1 MNTFEMI
8 ENLWSGNE
16 SKILLQ
22 RIEKEKP
29 NIISSNERLE
39 KLKDMGLIIK
49 VITKNPHLLSSHYVL
64 TRIGEFVL
72 QELNDEPSES
82 TSNQ

>member
-8 ENLWSGNE
+8 ENLWSDNE

-22 RIEKEKP
+22 RIAKQKP

-39 KLKDMGLIIK
+39 KLKDMGLIVK
-49 VITKNPHLLSSHYVL
+49 VITKNPHLLSSHYEL
-64 TRIGEFVL
+64 TQIGEFVL
-72 QELNDEPSES
+72 QELNDEPSENIS
-82 TSNQ
+82 SQ